1 MYLKG
6 SQWSMRKR
14 RRRRNPI
21 LIVVLLLLIAGATYV
36 NAVVVPET
44 PPLFV
49 PTPTPTRSPESYIA
63 EAEAAFQEGRLLTS
77 IELYKRAILADPGNR
92 SLYVALARVQNW
104 AGMYEEALKNVELAL
119 VGNENYAL
127 ARAVR
132 AWTLNFLGDSLEAEA
147 EINAALEL
155 EPDNPLFLAYQA
167 EILVDKG
174 DFGDLET
181 AIQASRQAV
190 QLGPDLL
197 EAHRA
202 RGYVLLVTQNYEE
215 AIQEYEI
222 AQNINPK
229 IPDIY
234 LNMGR
239 CYRALGDY
247 GNAIKAFQQA
257 NALNPA
263 DDIPD
268 TEMARTYAQ
277 AGEYGRAVQAA
288 EAALRDAPTN
298 PYRYG
303 NLGIMLYK
311 SGEYPGAIENLA
323 IAVHGGT
330 TADGYV
336 VEGLP
341 LDYGYPAQYYYT
353 YGLALARS
361 NRCEEAVPIFQALLT
376 VVSADETAVYNA
388 NEGLALCK
396 AAAEGVTPTAEP

>member
-1 MYLKG
+1 
-6 SQWSMRKR
+6 MRKR
-14 RRRRNPI
+14 RRRRNP
-21 LIVVLLLLIAGATYV
+21 LLVAVLLVLIAGVSYI
-36 NAVVVPET
+36 NAVVVPST
-44 PPLFV
+44 PPLFI
-49 PTPTPTRSPESYIA
+49 PTATPTRSPESYVTDA
-63 EAEAAFQEGRLLTS
+63 ETAFREGRLLTS
-77 IELYKRAILADPGNR
+77 IEAYKQAILADPANR
-92 SLYVALARVQNW
+92 ALYVALARVQNW
-104 AGMYEEALKNVELAL
+104 AGRHEEALKNVELAL

-127 ARAVR
+127 AHAVR
-132 AWTLNFLGDSLEAEA
+132 AWSLNFLGESLEADA
-147 EINAALEL
+147 EIRAALEM
-155 EPDNPLFLAYQA
+155 EPENPLFLAYQA

-181 AIQASRQAV
+181 AIQASRKAV
-190 QLGPDLL
+190 QSGPELL
-197 EAHRA
+197 ETHRA
-202 RGYVLLVTQNYEE
+202 RGYVLMVTQNYEE

-222 AQNINPK
+222 AKSINPK

-268 TEMARTYAQ
+268 TEMARTHAQ
-277 AGEYGRAVQAA
+277 AGEYGRAIQAA

-303 NLGIMLYK
+303 NLGIMQYK
-311 SGEYPGAIENLA
+311 NGEYARAIENLA

-330 TADGYV
+330 TPEGYV

-376 VVSADETAVYNA
+376 VVSADETAVFNA
-388 NEGLALCK
+388 NEGLTLCK
-396 AAAEGVTPTAEP
+396 AAVEGSPAPGE